1 MEFQLLGPVTVAGGS
16 GSVPLGPAKR
26 RSLLAALLL
35 RAGTPISVDA
45 LTETL
50 WDGEPPLHARTV
62 IQGHISRLRA
72 LLVEAGLDAYGVE
85 LATQGG
91 AYALQ
96 LPETLLDVN
105 RFEDLVKLAGRQRE
119 ASDTAL
125 MLREALALWNG
136 PALTG
141 TVATEPMLAAARS
154 LEESRLLTVE
164 QLADA
169 YGRLGSHGQ
178 AVGLLTA
185 ESVQHPLRESLVAA
199 LMRALQRCGRQSEAL
214 EYFNRT
220 RELLAEEL
228 GVDPGK
234 KLRRAYEEILAG
246 EPDTGAHPMLGTP
259 PPRRRGR
266 YDLGLGGAQGVPG
279 AGGSGAPGVS
289 GAPGAPGVGASG
301 VRGAGASGGGASGVG
316 AFGGAVA
323 HGAGAGGVPGGV
335 PGGSGASGG
344 VPGVAAASGAV
355 AGPGAPGVT
364 GAPAAPGVAADGGRP
379 PQRVGASPAG
389 QSRDG
394 GADSDGR
401 DGGDGR
407 GVAPAGTAA
416 PASPAVPVAGPPP
429 GPVIP
434 RLLPRAPRAFAGR
447 TEQLAA
453 LEAVLVEETEAPIV
467 LLTGPAGVGKSALA
481 LQWAHHHAGPQPDGQ
496 LFADLRGFSG
506 GTPAHPERILRE
518 FLLALGVRQQEVP
531 AGIEPAAALYRS
543 LLAERRVLVVLDNAH
558 DSAQVRPL
566 LPGAAHCT
574 TLITSRNRLDGLVA
588 SDCAR
593 PVPVAALAEREG
605 AELFLRALGQG
616 AGLDADSAEVRQI
629 ARLCDGLPLALRT
642 AAARLI
648 GRPQRSVAG
657 LAAELADEEQRL
669 ALLSAEDTGVAA
681 ALRTSVA
688 QLPGSDTRLLASLAR
703 ASGPDVDA
711 YGAAALAG
719 TDVTVARTGL
729 DRLAA
734 AHLIQEEGS
743 GRYVLPGLV
752 RLFARDLEEPGPAP
766 GAIRRPRAEE
776 LRRSVPDSSG

>member
-1 MEFQLLGPVTVAGGS
+1 MEFQLLGPVSVAGGS
-16 GSVPLGPAKR
+16 GPVPLGPAKR

-35 RAGTPISVDA
+35 RAGTPVSVDA

-96 LPETLLDVN
+96 FPETLLDVS

-119 ASDTAL
+119 PSDTAL

-141 TVATEPMLAAARS
+141 TVATEPMLAAARG
-154 LEESRLLTVE
+154 LEESRLVTVE
-164 QLADA
+164 QLAEA
-169 YGRLGSHGQ
+169 YGKLGSHGQ
-178 AVGLLTA
+178 AVGLLRA
-185 ESVQHPLRESLVAA
+185 ESVQHPLREALVAA

-214 EYFNRT
+214 EFYHRT

-234 KLRRAYEEILAG
+234 KLRRAYEEILNG
-246 EPDTGAHPMLGTP
+246 EPDTGAHPMLGAP

-266 YDLGLGGAQGVPG
+266 YDMGLG
-279 AGGSGAPGVS
+279 
-289 GAPGAPGVGASG
+289 
-301 VRGAGASGGGASGVG
+301 GGGAS
-316 AFGGAVA
+316 
-323 HGAGAGGVPGGV
+323 P
-335 PGGSGASGG
+335 
-344 VPGVAAASGAV
+344 AASAGS
-355 AGPGAPGVT
+355 AGPPARVDGNRAARPAGPSPVEADLGPAAGETRPTAPGSD
-364 GAPAAPGVAADGGRP
+364 ARK
-379 PQRVGASPAG
+379 ASPA
-389 QSRDG
+389 
-394 GADSDGR
+394 
-401 DGGDGR
+401 
-407 GVAPAGTAA
+407 AA
-416 PASPAVPVAGPPP
+416 PVTPDAVATPDTPAEGTPP
-429 GPVIP
+429 GNATP
-434 RLLPRAPRAFAGR
+434 RLLPRAPRAFAAR
-447 TEQLAA
+447 EEQLAA
-453 LEAVLVEETEAPIV
+453 LETVLAEETEAPIV
-467 LLTGPAGVGKSALA
+467 LLTGAAGVGKTALV
-481 LQWAHHHAGPQPDGQ
+481 LQWAHHHADSRTEGH
-496 LFADLRGFSG
+496 LYADLRGFSG
-506 GTPAHPERILRE
+506 GDPAHPERVLRE
-518 FLLALGVRQQEVP
+518 FLLALGVRQQDVP

-543 LLAERRVLVVLDNAH
+543 LLAERRIVVVLDNAH

-566 LPGAAHCT
+566 LPGAPHCT

-593 PVPVAALAEREG
+593 PVPVGALSERDG
-605 AELFLRALGQG
+605 AELFLRALGQS
-616 AGLDADSAEVRQI
+616 AGLDADSDDVRRI

-688 QLPGSDTRLLASLAR
+688 QLPGSDAWLLAALAR
-703 ASGPDVDA
+703 ASTPDVDA
-711 YGAAALAG
+711 HRAADLAG
-719 TDVTVARTGL
+719 ANVSATREGL

-734 AHLIQEEGS
+734 AHLIQEEGA
-743 GRYVLPGLV
+743 GRYVLPDLV
-752 RLFARDLEEPGPAP
+752 RLFARGLDGSGTATF
-766 GAIRRPRAEE
+766 RRPRPEE
-776 LRRSVPDSSG
+776 LRRPATGSSM

>member
-1 MEFQLLGPVTVAGGS
+1 MEFQLLGPVSVAGGS
-16 GSVPLGPAKR
+16 GAVPLGPAKR

-35 RAGTPISVDA
+35 RAGTPVSVDA

-96 LPETLLDVN
+96 LPESLLDVS
-105 RFEDLVKLAGRQRE
+105 RFEDLVKLAGRQKE
-119 ASDTAL
+119 PSDAAL

-154 LEESRLLTVE
+154 LEESRLVTVE

-178 AVGLLTA
+178 AVGLLSA
-185 ESVQHPLRESLVAA
+185 ESVRHPLRESLVAA

-246 EPDTGAHPMLGTP
+246 EPDTGAHPTLGAP

-266 YDLGLGGAQGVPG
+266 YDLGLGGAK
-279 AGGSGAPGVS
+279 AAP
-289 GAPGAPGVGASG
+289 AASATPS
-301 VRGAGASGGGASGVG
+301 GAGAPVP
-316 AFGGAVA
+316 
-323 HGAGAGGVPGGV
+323 AGAAE
-335 PGGSGASGG
+335 GS
-344 VPGVAAASGAV
+344 
-355 AGPGAPGVT
+355 
-364 GAPAAPGVAADGGRP
+364 RP
-379 PQRVGASPAG
+379 PQRAGASPAG
-389 QSRDG
+389 QSRESG
-394 GADSDGR
+394 GGQAQARTSTPGAER
-401 DGGDGR
+401 QGVR
-407 GVAPAGTAA
+407 GQNAPLATASTSTASTTHASPTAPGAPDAPA
-416 PASPAVPVAGPPP
+416 PADGPT
-429 GPVIP
+429 IP
-434 RLLPRAPRAFAGR
+434 RLLPRAPRAFAAR
-447 TEQLAA
+447 EEQLAA
-453 LEAVLVEETEAPIV
+453 LEAVLAEETEAPIV
-467 LLTGPAGVGKSALA
+467 VLTGAAGVGKTAIALH
-481 LQWAHHHAGPQPDGQ
+481 WAHQHAALHPEGH

-506 GTPAHPERILRE
+506 GSPAHPERILRE
-518 FLLALGVRQQEVP
+518 FLVALGVRSQDVP
-531 AGIEPAAALYRS
+531 AGIEPASALYRS
-543 LLAERRVLVVLDNAH
+543 LLAERRLLVVLDNAH

-566 LPGAAHCT
+566 LPGATRCT
-574 TLITSRNRLDGLVA
+574 TLITSRVRLDGLVA

-593 PVPVAALAEREG
+593 PVHIDPLSESDG
-605 AELFLRALGQG
+605 AEVFLRALGQS
-616 AGLDADSAEVRQI
+616 ADAADPEDVRQV
-629 ARLCDGLPLALRT
+629 ARLCDGLPLALRI

-648 GRPQRSVAG
+648 GRPQRTVAG

-688 QLPGSDTRLLASLAR
+688 QLPGSDTWLLSSLTRSAT
-703 ASGPDVDA
+703 AEVDA
-711 YGAAALAG
+711 PAAAALAG
-719 TDVTVARTGL
+719 TNVSTARQGL

-734 AHLIQEEGS
+734 VHLIREEGA
-743 GRYVLPGLV
+743 GRYVLPDLV
-752 RLFARDLEEPGPAP
+752 RLFARVLDGPVTTTL
-766 GAIRRPRAEE
+766 RRPRPEE
-776 LRRSVPDSSG
+776 LRRSVPDSSA

>member
-26 RSLLAALLL
+26 SSLLAALLL
-35 RAGTPISVDA
+35 RAGTPVSVDA

-50 WDGEPPLHARTV
+50 WDGEPPMHARTV

-105 RFEDLVKLAGRQRE
+105 RFEDLVTLAGRQRE
-119 ASDTAL
+119 PSDAAL

-154 LEESRLLTVE
+154 LEESRLVTVE

-185 ESVQHPLRESLVAA
+185 ESVRHPLRESLVAA

-266 YDLGLGGAQGVPG
+266 YDLGLGGAK
-279 AGGSGAPGVS
+279 AAP
-289 GAPGAPGVGASG
+289 
-301 VRGAGASGGGASGVG
+301 
-316 AFGGAVA
+316 
-323 HGAGAGGVPGGV
+323 
-335 PGGSGASGG
+335 
-344 VPGVAAASGAV
+344 
-355 AGPGAPGVT
+355 
-364 GAPAAPGVAADGGRP
+364 GAPAAPAGPGTPVASSQAAEGGRP
-379 PQRVGASPAG
+379 VQRMGPPPAERG
-389 QSRDG
+389 RESGEGRARLTLP
-394 GADSDGR
+394 GADS
-401 DGGDGR
+401 R
-407 GVAPAGTAA
+407 GTGPAATHPAGPSAPAE
-416 PASPAVPVAGPPP
+416 GPPP

-447 TEQLAA
+447 EEQLAA
-453 LEAVLVEETEAPIV
+453 LKAVLVEETEAPIV
-467 LLTGPAGVGKSALA
+467 LLTGAAGVGKTALA
-481 LQWAHHHAGPQPDGQ
+481 LQWAHHHAAPHPDGQ

-506 GTPAHPERILRE
+506 GAPAHPERILRE
-518 FLLALGVRQQEVP
+518 LLLALGVRQQEVP

-566 LPGAAHCT
+566 LPGAPHCT

-593 PVPVAALAEREG
+593 PVPVGMLGERDG
-605 AELFLRALGQG
+605 AELFLRALGQR
-616 AGLDADSAEVRQI
+616 AGLDADSPDVRRI
-629 ARLCDGLPLALRT
+629 ARLCDGLPLALRI

-648 GRPQRSVAG
+648 GRPQRTVAG
-657 LAAELADEEQRL
+657 LAAELADGEQRL

-681 ALRTSVA
+681 ALRTSVG
-688 QLPGSDTRLLASLAR
+688 QLPGSDTQLLARLAH
-703 ASGPDVDA
+703 APTPDVDA
-711 YGAAALAG
+711 YAASALMGMDVAAAHH
-719 TDVTVARTGL
+719 GL

-734 AHLIQEEGS
+734 AHLIREEGS
-743 GRYVLPGLV
+743 GRYVLHDLV
-752 RLFARDLEEPGPAP
+752 RLFARGLEAPGPAAAP
-766 GAIRRPRAEE
+766 RPRAEE
-776 LRRSVPDSSG
+776 PRRSVPDSSM

>member
-1 MEFQLLGPVTVAGGS
+1 MEFQLLGPVSVAGGS
-16 GSVPLGPAKR
+16 GSVSLGPAKR

-35 RAGTPISVDA
+35 RAGTPVSVDA

-96 LPETLLDVN
+96 FPETLLDVS

-119 ASDTAL
+119 ASDAAL

-141 TVATEPMLAAARS
+141 TVATEPMLAAARG
-154 LEESRLLTVE
+154 LEESRLVTVE

-178 AVGLLTA
+178 AVGLLSA

-199 LMRALQRCGRQSEAL
+199 LMRALQRSGRQSEAL
-214 EYFNRT
+214 EYYHRT

-246 EPDTGAHPMLGTP
+246 EPDTGAHPMLGAP
-259 PPRRRGR
+259 APRPRGR
-266 YDLGLGGAQGVPG
+266 YDLGLGGGTPPAAAPAPAGSPGPAGTTAPAGPPAPDAGSRSVRQAGPSPAERGREPAAGQARPTTPVAGAQD
-279 AGGSGAPGVS
+279 AAPGS
-289 GAPGAPGVGASG
+289 PGAPGSLATPGNGAAPSASTAPSG
-301 VRGAGASGGGASGVG
+301 P
-316 AFGGAVA
+316 AVT
-323 HGAGAGGVPGGV
+323 
-335 PGGSGASGG
+335 S
-344 VPGVAAASGAV
+344 
-355 AGPGAPGVT
+355 T
-364 GAPAAPGVAADGGRP
+364 PAAPAE
-379 PQRVGASPAG
+379 
-389 QSRDG
+389 
-394 GADSDGR
+394 
-401 DGGDGR
+401 
-407 GVAPAGTAA
+407 
-416 PASPAVPVAGPPP
+416 GPPP
-429 GPVIP
+429 GKAIP
-434 RLLPRAPRAFAGR
+434 RLLPRAPRAFAAR
-447 TEQLAA
+447 EEQLSA
-453 LEAVLVEETEAPIV
+453 LEAVLTEETEAPIV
-467 LLTGPAGVGKSALA
+467 LLTGPAGVGKTALA
-481 LQWAHHHAGPQPDGQ
+481 LHWAHHHAAPHPDGH

-506 GTPAHPERILRE
+506 GAPAHPERVLRE
-518 FLLALGVRQQEVP
+518 FLLALGVRPQDVP
-531 AGIEPAAALYRS
+531 AGVEPAAALYRS
-543 LLAERRVLVVLDNAH
+543 LLAERRLLVVLDNAH

-566 LPGAAHCT
+566 LPGAPHCT

-593 PVPVAALAEREG
+593 PVPIGALSEHDGAA
-605 AELFLRALGQG
+605 LFLRALGQS
-616 AGLDADSAEVRQI
+616 ADADADPEDVRRI
-629 ARLCDGLPLALRT
+629 TRLCDGLPLALRI

-681 ALRTSVA
+681 ALRASVG
-688 QLPGSDTRLLASLAR
+688 QLPGSDAWLLAALAR
-703 ASGPDVDA
+703 ASTPDVDA
-711 YGAAALAG
+711 HRAADLAG
-719 TDVTVARTGL
+719 AEVAPTREGL

-734 AHLIQEEGS
+734 AHLIHEEGA

-752 RLFARDLEEPGPAP
+752 RLFARGLDGSAT
-766 GAIRRPRAEE
+766 ATFRRPRPEE
-776 LRRSVPDSSG
+776 LRRPVSGSSM

>member
-1 MEFQLLGPVTVAGGS
+1 MEFQLLGPVSVAGGS
-16 GSVPLGPAKR
+16 GPVPLGPAKR

-105 RFEDLVKLAGRQRE
+105 RFEDLVALAGRQKE
-119 ASDTAL
+119 PSDAAL

-154 LEESRLLTVE
+154 LEESRLVTVE
-164 QLADA
+164 QLAEA

-185 ESVQHPLRESLVAA
+185 ELYQHPLRESLVAA

-220 RELLAEEL
+220 RELLADEL

-246 EPDTGAHPMLGTP
+246 EPDTGAHPMLGAP
-259 PPRRRGR
+259 APRRRGR
-266 YDLGLGGAQGVPG
+266 YELGLGGG
-279 AGGSGAPGVS
+279 
-289 GAPGAPGVGASG
+289 
-301 VRGAGASGGGASGVG
+301 
-316 AFGGAVA
+316 
-323 HGAGAGGVPGGV
+323 
-335 PGGSGASGG
+335 
-344 VPGVAAASGAV
+344 
-355 AGPGAPGVT
+355 
-364 GAPAAPGVAADGGRP
+364 
-379 PQRVGASPAG
+379 GASPAG
-389 QSRDG
+389 
-394 GADSDGR
+394 
-401 DGGDGR
+401 
-407 GVAPAGTAA
+407 APG
-416 PASPAVPVAGPPP
+416 PAGPPP
-429 GPVIP
+429 STGESRPARQPGPPPVERGREPAAGQARPSAPGAGAQDAAPAASTASAAPVSPAAAEADGPPPGNAVP
-434 RLLPRAPRAFAGR
+434 RLLPRAPRAFTGR
-447 TEQLAA
+447 EDQLAA
-453 LEAVLVEETEAPIV
+453 LEAVLAEETEAPIV
-467 LLTGPAGVGKSALA
+467 LLTGAAGVGKTALV
-481 LQWAHHHAGPQPDGQ
+481 LRWAHHHAAPHPGGH

-506 GTPAHPERILRE
+506 GAPAHPERVLRE
-518 FLLALGVRQQEVP
+518 FLLALGVRQQDVP

-543 LLAERRVLVVLDNAH
+543 LVAERRLLVVLDNAH

-566 LPGAAHCT
+566 LPGAPHCT

-593 PVPVAALAEREG
+593 PVPVGALSEHDG
-605 AELFLRALGQG
+605 AELFRRALGHS
-616 AGLDADSAEVRQI
+616 ADTDADQEDVRRI
-629 ARLCDGLPLALRT
+629 VRLCDGLPLALRT

-648 GRPQRSVAG
+648 GRPHRSVAA

-669 ALLSAEDTGVAA
+669 GLLSAEDTGVVA
-681 ALRTSVA
+681 ALRATVA
-688 QLPGSDTRLLASLAR
+688 QLPGSDAWLLAALAR
-703 ASGPDVDA
+703 ATTPDVDA
-711 YGAAALAG
+711 YRAADLAG
-719 TDVTVARTGL
+719 TEVSAAREGL

-734 AHLIQEEGS
+734 AHLVQEEGA

-752 RLFARDLEEPGPAP
+752 RLFARGLDGSAT
-766 GAIRRPRAEE
+766 ATFRRPRPEE
-776 LRRSVPDSSG
+776 LRRPVPDSSL

>member
-1 MEFQLLGPVTVAGGS
+1 MEFQLLGPVSVAGGS
-16 GSVPLGPAKR
+16 GPVPLGPAKR

-35 RAGTPISVDA
+35 RAGTPVSVDA

-96 LPETLLDVN
+96 FPETLLDVS

-119 ASDTAL
+119 PSDTAL

-141 TVATEPMLAAARS
+141 TVATEPMLAAARG
-154 LEESRLLTVE
+154 LEESRLVTVE
-164 QLADA
+164 QLAEA
-169 YGRLGSHGQ
+169 YGKLGSHGQ
-178 AVGLLTA
+178 AVGLLRA
-185 ESVQHPLRESLVAA
+185 ESVQHPLREALVAA

-214 EYFNRT
+214 EFYHRT

-234 KLRRAYEEILAG
+234 KLRRAYEEILNG
-246 EPDTGAHPMLGTP
+246 EPDTGAHPMLGAP

-266 YDLGLGGAQGVPG
+266 YDMGLG
-279 AGGSGAPGVS
+279 
-289 GAPGAPGVGASG
+289 
-301 VRGAGASGGGASGVG
+301 GGGAS
-316 AFGGAVA
+316 
-323 HGAGAGGVPGGV
+323 P
-335 PGGSGASGG
+335 
-344 VPGVAAASGAV
+344 AAASAGALGTGGSPGPTPATPATP
-355 AGPGAPGVT
+355 AGPAAPANPSSGPA
-364 GAPAAPGVAADGGRP
+364 GAPAAVSG
-379 PQRVGASPAG
+379 
-389 QSRDG
+389 SR
-394 GADSDGR
+394 
-401 DGGDGR
+401 
-407 GVAPAGTAA
+407 VAPHAGTGPAEQGQGQGQGQGQQGQGQGRA
-416 PASPAVPVAGPPP
+416 PAAGPTQPTAPGAGAQDAGAPAAVTPAPIAPADVPPP
-429 GPVIP
+429 GNAIP
-434 RLLPRAPRAFAGR
+434 RLLPRAPRAFAAR
-447 TEQLAA
+447 EEQLAA
-453 LEAVLVEETEAPIV
+453 LETVLTEETEAPIV
-467 LLTGPAGVGKSALA
+467 LLTGPAGVGKTALV
-481 LQWAHHHAGPQPDGQ
+481 LQWAHHHADPQPEGH

-506 GTPAHPERILRE
+506 GDPAHPERVLRE
-518 FLLALGVRQQEVP
+518 FLLALGVRQQDVP

-543 LLAERRVLVVLDNAH
+543 LLAERRIVVVLDNAH

-566 LPGAAHCT
+566 LPGAPHCT

-593 PVPVAALAEREG
+593 PVPIGALSERDG
-605 AELFLRALGQG
+605 AELFLRALGQS
-616 AGLDADSAEVRQI
+616 AGLDADSDDVRRI

-688 QLPGSDTRLLASLAR
+688 QLPGSDSWLLAALAR
-703 ASGPDVDA
+703 ATTPDVDVHR
-711 YGAAALAG
+711 AADLAG
-719 TDVTVARTGL
+719 ANVSAAREGL

-734 AHLIQEEGS
+734 AHLIQEEGA
-743 GRYVLPGLV
+743 GRYVLPDLV
-752 RLFARDLEEPGPAP
+752 RLFARGLDGSATTTF
-766 GAIRRPRAEE
+766 RRPRPEE
-776 LRRSVPDSSG
+776 LRRH

>member
-1 MEFQLLGPVTVAGGS
+1 MEFQLLGPVSVAGGS
-16 GSVPLGPAKR
+16 GPVPLGPAKR

-105 RFEDLVKLAGRQRE
+105 RFEDLVALAGRQKE
-119 ASDTAL
+119 PSDAAL

-154 LEESRLLTVE
+154 LEESRLVTVE

-185 ESVQHPLRESLVAA
+185 ELYQHPLRESLVAA

-220 RELLAEEL
+220 RELLADEL

-246 EPDTGAHPMLGTP
+246 EPDTGAHPMLGAP
-259 PPRRRGR
+259 VPRPRGR
-266 YDLGLGGAQGVPG
+266 YDLGLGG
-279 AGGSGAPGVS
+279 
-289 GAPGAPGVGASG
+289 
-301 VRGAGASGGGASGVG
+301 GGASR
-316 AFGGAVA
+316 
-323 HGAGAGGVPGGV
+323 
-335 PGGSGASGG
+335 GAS
-344 VPGVAAASGAV
+344 
-355 AGPGAPGVT
+355 
-364 GAPAAPGVAADGGRP
+364 D
-379 PQRVGASPAG
+379 GASPAG
-389 QSRDG
+389 APGS
-394 GADSDGR
+394 A
-401 DGGDGR
+401 
-407 GVAPAGTAA
+407 APAGPSA
-416 PASPAVPVAGPPP
+416 PTGESRPARQPGPPP
-429 GPVIP
+429 VERGREPAAGQARPTAPGAGAQDAASATPADPSAPVSPAAQADGPPAGNAVP
-434 RLLPRAPRAFAGR
+434 RLLPRAPRAFTGR
-447 TEQLAA
+447 EDQLAA

-467 LLTGPAGVGKSALA
+467 LLTGAAGVGKTALV
-481 LQWAHHHAGPQPDGQ
+481 LQWAHHHAAPHPGGH

-506 GTPAHPERILRE
+506 GAPAHPERILRE
-518 FLLALGVRQQEVP
+518 FLLALGVRQQDVP

-543 LLAERRVLVVLDNAH
+543 LIAERRLLVVLDNAH

-566 LPGAAHCT
+566 LPGAPHCT

-593 PVPVAALAEREG
+593 PVPIGALSEDDG
-605 AELFLRALGQG
+605 AQLFRRALGQS
-616 AGLDADSAEVRQI
+616 ADTDADPEDVRRI
-629 ARLCDGLPLALRT
+629 VRLCDGLPLALRT

-648 GRPQRSVAG
+648 GRPHRSVAS

-681 ALRTSVA
+681 ALRATVG
-688 QLPGSDTRLLASLAR
+688 QLPGADAWLLAALAR
-703 ASGPDVDA
+703 ATTPDVDA
-711 YGAAALAG
+711 HRAADLAG
-719 TDVTVARTGL
+719 ADVSAAREGL

-734 AHLIQEEGS
+734 AHLVQEEGA

-752 RLFARDLEEPGPAP
+752 RLFARGLDGSAT
-766 GAIRRPRAEE
+766 ATFRRPRPEE
-776 LRRSVPDSSG
+776 LRRPVPDSSL

>member
-1 MEFQLLGPVTVAGGS
+1 MEFQLLGPVSVAGGS

-35 RAGTPISVDA
+35 RAGTPVSVDA

-50 WDGEPPLHARTV
+50 WDGEPPMHARTV

-96 LPETLLDVN
+96 FPETLLDVS

-119 ASDTAL
+119 PSDTAL

-141 TVATEPMLAAARS
+141 TVATEPMLAAARG
-154 LEESRLLTVE
+154 LEESRLVTVE
-164 QLADA
+164 QLAEA

-178 AVGLLTA
+178 AVGLLRA
-185 ESVQHPLRESLVAA
+185 ESVQHPLREALVAA

-214 EYFNRT
+214 EYYHRT

-234 KLRRAYEEILAG
+234 KLRRAYEEILNG
-246 EPDTGAHPMLGTP
+246 EPDTGAHPMLGAP

-266 YDLGLGGAQGVPG
+266 YTMGLT
-279 AGGSGAPGVS
+279 
-289 GAPGAPGVGASG
+289 
-301 VRGAGASGGGASGVG
+301 
-316 AFGGAVA
+316 
-323 HGAGAGGVPGGV
+323 GAGAGSAGSAGAGG
-335 PGGSGASGG
+335 PGGSTGSVGSTGSDGSGAFVGSGG
-344 VPGVAAASGAV
+344 SGGSGGPSGPGGSAETSGA
-355 AGPGAPGVT
+355 AG
-364 GAPAAPGVAADGGRP
+364 
-379 PQRVGASPAG
+379 
-389 QSRDG
+389 
-394 GADSDGR
+394 
-401 DGGDGR
+401 
-407 GVAPAGTAA
+407 PAGTSGPAAGSPSGRPAGA
-416 PASPAVPVAGPPP
+416 PASPAVPGREPGGERAQPTTPGAAGQGSPTAQAAQAEGTPP
-429 GPVIP
+429 GPAVP
-434 RLLPRAPRAFAGR
+434 RLLPRAPRAFVAR
-447 TEQLAA
+447 AEQLAA

-467 LLTGPAGVGKSALA
+467 VLTGAAGVGKTALA
-481 LQWAHHHAGPQPDGQ
+481 LQWAHHHAGPHPDGH

-506 GTPAHPERILRE
+506 GAPAHPERILRE
-518 FLLALGVRQQEVP
+518 FLIALGVRQQDVP

-566 LPGAAHCT
+566 LPGASHCT
-574 TLITSRNRLDGLVA
+574 TLITSRIRLDGLVA

-593 PVPVAALAEREG
+593 PLPIGVLSEQDG
-605 AELFLRALGQG
+605 AELFLRALGQS
-616 AGLDADSAEVRQI
+616 ADTDADPDDVRQI
-629 ARLCDGLPLALRT
+629 ARLCDGLPLALRV

-657 LAAELADEEQRL
+657 LAAELADEQQRL

-681 ALRTSVA
+681 TLRTSVA
-688 QLPGSDTRLLASLAR
+688 RLTGSDARLLGALAR
-703 ASGPDVDA
+703 GHTRDVDA
-711 YGAAALAG
+711 QAAASLAG
-719 TDVTVARTGL
+719 TDVTTAREGL

-734 AHLIQEEGS
+734 SHLIQEEGPGS
-743 GRYVLPGLV
+743 YALPGLV
-752 RLFARDLEEPGPAP
+752 RLYARGLDGPGP
-766 GAIRRPRAEE
+766 GAVLRPRAEE
-776 LRRSVPDSSG
+776 LRRPVPDSSM

>member
-1 MEFQLLGPVTVAGGS
+1 MEFQLLGPVSVAGGS
-16 GSVPLGPAKR
+16 GAVPLGPAKR

-35 RAGTPISVDA
+35 RAGTPVSVDA

-96 LPETLLDVN
+96 LPESLLDVS
-105 RFEDLVKLAGRQRE
+105 RFEDLVKLAGRQKE
-119 ASDTAL
+119 PSDAAL

-154 LEESRLLTVE
+154 LEESRLVTVE

-246 EPDTGAHPMLGTP
+246 EPDTGVHPTLGAP

-266 YDLGLGGAQGVPG
+266 YDLGLSGAKAAPATAATPSGIGGPAASAGTAG
-279 AGGSGAPGVS
+279 AAGGS
-289 GAPGAPGVGASG
+289 
-301 VRGAGASGGGASGVG
+301 
-316 AFGGAVA
+316 
-323 HGAGAGGVPGGV
+323 
-335 PGGSGASGG
+335 
-344 VPGVAAASGAV
+344 
-355 AGPGAPGVT
+355 
-364 GAPAAPGVAADGGRP
+364 RP
-379 PQRVGASPAG
+379 PQRAEASPAG
-389 QSRDG
+389 QSRESG
-394 GADSDGR
+394 GGQAQARTSTQGAE
-401 DGGDGR
+401 GQ
-407 GVAPAGTAA
+407 GTEGQNATLA
-416 PASPAVPVAGPPP
+416 TSTTPASPAAPGAPDAPASAPADGPT
-429 GPVIP
+429 IP
-434 RLLPRAPRAFAGR
+434 RLLPRAPRAFAAR
-447 TEQLAA
+447 REQLAA
-453 LEAVLVEETEAPIV
+453 LEAVLAEETEAPIV
-467 LLTGPAGVGKSALA
+467 VLTGAAGVGKTALA
-481 LQWAHHHAGPQPDGQ
+481 LHWAHQHTALHPEGH

-506 GTPAHPERILRE
+506 GAPAHPERILRE
-518 FLLALGVRQQEVP
+518 FLIALGVRSQDVP
-531 AGIEPAAALYRS
+531 AGIEPASALYRS
-543 LLAERRVLVVLDNAH
+543 LLAERRLLVVLDNAH

-566 LPGAAHCT
+566 LPGATRCT
-574 TLITSRNRLDGLVA
+574 TLITSRVRLDGLVA

-593 PVPVAALAEREG
+593 PVHIDPLSESDG
-605 AELFLRALGQG
+605 AEVFLRALGQS
-616 AGLDADSAEVRQI
+616 ADAADPEDVRQV
-629 ARLCDGLPLALRT
+629 ARLCDGLPLALRI

-648 GRPQRSVAG
+648 GRPRRTVAG

-688 QLPGSDTRLLASLAR
+688 QLPGSDAWLLSSLTRSAA
-703 ASGPDVDA
+703 PEVDA
-711 YGAAALAG
+711 PAAAALAG
-719 TDVTVARTGL
+719 TNVSTARQGL

-734 AHLIQEEGS
+734 VHLIREEGA
-743 GRYVLPGLV
+743 GRYVLPDLV
-752 RLFARDLEEPGPAP
+752 RLFARALDAP
-766 GAIRRPRAEE
+766 VTTTLRRPRPEE
-776 LRRSVPDSSG
+776 LRRSVPDSST

>member
-1 MEFQLLGPVTVAGGS
+1 MEFQLLGPVSVAGGS
-16 GSVPLGPAKR
+16 GSVSLGPAKR

-35 RAGTPISVDA
+35 RAGTPVSVDA

-96 LPETLLDVN
+96 FPETLLDVS

-119 ASDTAL
+119 ASDAAL

-141 TVATEPMLAAARS
+141 TVATEPMLAAARG
-154 LEESRLLTVE
+154 LEESRLVTVE

-178 AVGLLTA
+178 AVGLLSA

-199 LMRALQRCGRQSEAL
+199 LMRALQRSGRQSEAL
-214 EYFNRT
+214 EYYHRT

-246 EPDTGAHPMLGTP
+246 EPDTGAHPMLGAP
-259 PPRRRGR
+259 APRPRGR
-266 YDLGLGGAQGVPG
+266 YDLGLGGG
-279 AGGSGAPGVS
+279 AKGGPAAPS
-289 GAPGAPGVGASG
+289 AP
-301 VRGAGASGGGASGVG
+301 
-316 AFGGAVA
+316 
-323 HGAGAGGVPGGV
+323 
-335 PGGSGASGG
+335 
-344 VPGVAAASGAV
+344 
-355 AGPGAPGVT
+355 AGPAAPV
-364 GAPAAPGVAADGGRP
+364 APAAPAEGSRP
-379 PQRVGASPAG
+379 VQRVGPGPAG
-389 QSRDG
+389 QSGESGEG
-394 GADSDGR
+394 GVRPTAPTPTPTPGSDGQ
-401 DGGDGR
+401 G
-407 GVAPAGTAA
+407 ATPATAA
-416 PASPAVPVAGPPP
+416 GPA
-429 GPVIP
+429 IP
-434 RLLPRAPRAFAGR
+434 RLLPRAPRAFAAR
-447 TEQLAA
+447 EEQLAS
-453 LEAVLVEETEAPIV
+453 LGAVLVEETEAPIV
-467 LLTGPAGVGKSALA
+467 LLTGPAGVGKTALA
-481 LQWAHHHAGPQPDGQ
+481 LHWAHHHAAPHPEGQ
-496 LFADLRGFSG
+496 LFADLGGFSG
-506 GTPAHPERILRE
+506 GDPAHPERVLRE
-518 FLLALGVRQQEVP
+518 FLRALGVQPQDLP

-543 LLAERRVLVVLDNAH
+543 LLAERRLLVVLDNAH

-566 LPGAAHCT
+566 LPGAPHCT

-593 PVPVAALAEREG
+593 PVQVDPLGERDG
-605 AELFLRALGQG
+605 AELFLRALRQS
-616 AGLDADSAEVRQI
+616 AETDADSEDVRHI
-629 ARLCDGLPLALRT
+629 ARLCDGLPLALRI

-657 LAAELADEEQRL
+657 LAAELADDEQRL

-681 ALRTSVA
+681 TLRTSVA
-688 QLPGSDTRLLASLAR
+688 QLPGSDSWLLSSLSR
-703 ASGPDVDA
+703 ASTPDVDA
-711 YGAAALAG
+711 HAAAALAG
-719 TDVTVARTGL
+719 ATVSAAREGL

-734 AHLIQEEGS
+734 VHLIQEEGA
-743 GRYVLPGLV
+743 GRYVLPSLV
-752 RLFARDLEEPGPAP
+752 RLFARDLDAP
-766 GAIRRPRAEE
+766 TTTTFRRPRPEE
-776 LRRSVPDSSG
+776 LRRAVPDSSR

>member
-1 MEFQLLGPVTVAGGS
+1 MEFQLLGPVSVAGGS
-16 GSVPLGPAKR
+16 GPVPLGPAKR

-35 RAGTPISVDA
+35 RAGTPVSVDA

-96 LPETLLDVN
+96 FPETLLDVS

-119 ASDTAL
+119 PSDTAL

-141 TVATEPMLAAARS
+141 TVATEPMLAAARG
-154 LEESRLLTVE
+154 LEESRLVTVE
-164 QLADA
+164 QLAEA
-169 YGRLGSHGQ
+169 YGKLGSHGQ
-178 AVGLLTA
+178 AVGLLRA
-185 ESVQHPLRESLVAA
+185 ESVQHPLREALVAA

-214 EYFNRT
+214 EFYHRT

-234 KLRRAYEEILAG
+234 KLRRAYEEILNG
-246 EPDTGAHPMLGTP
+246 EPDTGAHPMLGAP

-266 YDLGLGGAQGVPG
+266 YDMGLGGGGAAPAAASAGSRG
-279 AGGSGAPGVS
+279 AGGSPGPAAPATSAASAPPAGPPAAVAGS
-289 GAPGAPGVGASG
+289 RAALDAGTGPAGQGQGRGPAAGRTQPAAPGAGAQD
-301 VRGAGASGGGASGVG
+301 A
-316 AFGGAVA
+316 
-323 HGAGAGGVPGGV
+323 
-335 PGGSGASGG
+335 
-344 VPGVAAASGAV
+344 GVAAAVTSGTS
-355 AGPGAPGVT
+355 APD
-364 GAPAAPGVAADGGRP
+364 APADGPLPGNA
-379 PQRVGASPAG
+379 
-389 QSRDG
+389 
-394 GADSDGR
+394 
-401 DGGDGR
+401 
-407 GVAPAGTAA
+407 
-416 PASPAVPVAGPPP
+416 
-429 GPVIP
+429 IP
-434 RLLPRAPRAFAGR
+434 RLLPRAPRAFAAR
-447 TEQLAA
+447 EEELAA
-453 LEAVLVEETEAPIV
+453 LETVLAEETEAPIV
-467 LLTGPAGVGKSALA
+467 LLTGPAGVGKTALV
-481 LQWAHHHAGPQPDGQ
+481 LQWAHHHPDPQPEGH

-506 GTPAHPERILRE
+506 GDPAHPERVLRE
-518 FLLALGVRQQEVP
+518 FLLALGVRQQDVP
-531 AGIEPAAALYRS
+531 GGIEPAAALYRS
-543 LLAERRVLVVLDNAH
+543 LLAERRIVVVLDNAH

-566 LPGAAHCT
+566 LPGAPHCT

-593 PVPVAALAEREG
+593 PVPIGALSERDG
-605 AELFLRALGQG
+605 AELFLRALGQS
-616 AGLDADSAEVRQI
+616 AGPDTDSEDVRRI

-688 QLPGSDTRLLASLAR
+688 QLPGSDSWLLAALAR
-703 ASGPDVDA
+703 ASTPDVDA
-711 YGAAALAG
+711 HRAADLAG
-719 TDVTVARTGL
+719 VNVSAAREGL

-734 AHLIQEEGS
+734 AHLVQEEGA
-743 GRYVLPGLV
+743 GRYVLPDLV
-752 RLFARDLEEPGPAP
+752 RLFARGLDGSATTTF
-766 GAIRRPRAEE
+766 RRPRPEE
-776 LRRSVPDSSG
+776 LRRPTSH

>member
-26 RSLLAALLL
+26 SSLLAALLL
-35 RAGTPISVDA
+35 RAGTPVSVDA

-50 WDGEPPLHARTV
+50 WDGEPPMHARTV

-91 AYALQ
+91 AYSLQ

-105 RFEDLVKLAGRQRE
+105 RFEDLVTLAGRQRE
-119 ASDTAL
+119 ASDAAL

-154 LEESRLLTVE
+154 LEESRLVTVE

-246 EPDTGAHPMLGTP
+246 EPDTGAHPMLGNP

-266 YDLGLGGAQGVPG
+266 YDLGLGGAK
-279 AGGSGAPGVS
+279 A
-289 GAPGAPGVGASG
+289 
-301 VRGAGASGGGASGVG
+301 
-316 AFGGAVA
+316 
-323 HGAGAGGVPGGV
+323 
-335 PGGSGASGG
+335 
-344 VPGVAAASGAV
+344 
-355 AGPGAPGVT
+355 
-364 GAPAAPGVAADGGRP
+364 APAAPG
-379 PQRVGASPAG
+379 
-389 QSRDG
+389 
-394 GADSDGR
+394 
-401 DGGDGR
+401 
-407 GVAPAGTAA
+407 A
-416 PASPAVPVAGPPP
+416 PASPGAPAFPAAPAGPGGPGTPGAPVAPAQAAEGSRTVQRVGPPTAERGRESGDGRARLTIPGADSRGAGPAATGPAATGPAAPAAPAEGPPP

-447 TEQLAA
+447 EEQLAA
-453 LEAVLVEETEAPIV
+453 LKAVLVEETEAPIV
-467 LLTGPAGVGKSALA
+467 LLTGAAGVGKTALA
-481 LQWAHHHAGPQPDGQ
+481 LQWAHHHAAPHPDGQ

-506 GTPAHPERILRE
+506 GAPAHPERILRE
-518 FLLALGVRQQEVP
+518 LLLALGVRQQEVP

-566 LPGAAHCT
+566 LPGAPHCT

-593 PVPVAALAEREG
+593 PVPVGMLGERDG
-605 AELFLRALGQG
+605 AELFLRALGQR
-616 AGLDADSAEVRQI
+616 AGLDADSADVREI
-629 ARLCDGLPLALRT
+629 ARLCDGLPLALRI

-648 GRPQRSVAG
+648 GRPQRTVAG
-657 LAAELADEEQRL
+657 LAAELADGEQRL

-688 QLPGSDTRLLASLAR
+688 QLPGSDTRLLAWLAH
-703 ASGPDVDA
+703 ASTPDVDA
-711 YGAAALAG
+711 HAASALAG
-719 TDVTVARTGL
+719 MDVAAAHQGL

-734 AHLIQEEGS
+734 AHLIREEGS
-743 GRYVLPGLV
+743 GRYVLHDLV
-752 RLFARDLEEPGPAP
+752 RLFARGLEAPGPAAAP
-766 GAIRRPRAEE
+766 RPRAEE
-776 LRRSVPDSSG
+776 PLRSVPDSSL

>member
-105 RFEDLVKLAGRQRE
+105 RFEDLVTLAGRQKE
-119 ASDTAL
+119 PSDAAL

-154 LEESRLLTVE
+154 LEESRLVTVE

-178 AVGLLTA
+178 AVGLLSA

-246 EPDTGAHPMLGTP
+246 EPDTGAHPMLGAP
-259 PPRRRGR
+259 PARRRGR
-266 YDLGLGGAQGVPG
+266 YDLGLGGGGASPGAPAGSPGSTGPTAPAGPSAPG
-279 AGGSGAPGVS
+279 AGSRP
-289 GAPGAPGVGASG
+289 
-301 VRGAGASGGGASGVG
+301 VRQAGPPQAERGREPVAGQARSTPPGGGAQ
-316 AFGGAVA
+316 
-323 HGAGAGGVPGGV
+323 
-335 PGGSGASGG
+335 GASL
-344 VPGVAAASGAV
+344 AASGASAASV
-355 AGPGAPGVT
+355 TPGA
-364 GAPAAPGVAADGGRP
+364 
-379 PQRVGASPAG
+379 
-389 QSRDG
+389 
-394 GADSDGR
+394 
-401 DGGDGR
+401 
-407 GVAPAGTAA
+407 TAA
-416 PASPAVPVAGPPP
+416 PVAPVVPADGPPP
-429 GPVIP
+429 GKAVP
-434 RLLPRAPRAFAGR
+434 RLLPRAPRGFYGR
-447 TEQLAA
+447 AEQLAT
-453 LEAVLVEETEAPIV
+453 LEAVLTEETEAPIV
-467 LLTGPAGVGKSALA
+467 LLTGAAGVGKTALA
-481 LQWAHHHAGPQPDGQ
+481 LQWAHHHAGPRPDGH

-506 GTPAHPERILRE
+506 GDPAHPERVLRE
-518 FLLALGVRQQEVP
+518 FLLALGVPQQDVP

-566 LPGAAHCT
+566 LPGAPHCT

-593 PVPVAALAEREG
+593 PVPIGALGEREG
-605 AELFLRALGQG
+605 AELFLRALGQS
-616 AGLDADSAEVRQI
+616 AGLDADSDDVRRI

-669 ALLSAEDTGVAA
+669 GLLSAEDTGVAA
-681 ALRTSVA
+681 ALRGSVG
-688 QLPGSDTRLLASLAR
+688 QLPGSDAWLLAALAR
-703 ASGPDVDA
+703 ASTPDVDA
-711 YGAAALAG
+711 RRAADLAG
-719 TDVTVARTGL
+719 TEVSATREGL

-734 AHLIQEEGS
+734 AHLIQEEGA
-743 GRYVLPGLV
+743 GRYVLPDLV
-752 RLFARDLEEPGPAP
+752 RLFARGLDGSAT
-766 GAIRRPRAEE
+766 ATFRRPRPEE
-776 LRRSVPDSSG
+776 LRRPVPGSSL

>member
-1 MEFQLLGPVTVAGGS
+1 MEFQLLGPVSVAGGS
-16 GSVPLGPAKR
+16 GPVPLGPAKR

-35 RAGTPISVDA
+35 RAGTPVSVDA

-96 LPETLLDVN
+96 FPETLLDVS

-119 ASDTAL
+119 PSDTAL

-141 TVATEPMLAAARS
+141 TVATEPMLAAARG
-154 LEESRLLTVE
+154 LEESRLVTVE
-164 QLADA
+164 QLAEA
-169 YGRLGSHGQ
+169 YGKLGSHGQ
-178 AVGLLTA
+178 AVGLLRA
-185 ESVQHPLRESLVAA
+185 ESVQHPLREALVAA

-214 EYFNRT
+214 EFYHRT

-234 KLRRAYEEILAG
+234 KLRRAYEEILNG
-246 EPDTGAHPMLGTP
+246 EPDTGAHPMLGAP

-266 YDLGLGGAQGVPG
+266 YDMGLGGG
-279 AGGSGAPGVS
+279 
-289 GAPGAPGVGASG
+289 
-301 VRGAGASGGGASGVG
+301 
-316 AFGGAVA
+316 
-323 HGAGAGGVPGGV
+323 
-335 PGGSGASGG
+335 
-344 VPGVAAASGAV
+344 
-355 AGPGAPGVT
+355 
-364 GAPAAPGVAADGGRP
+364 
-379 PQRVGASPAG
+379 GASPAG
-389 QSRDG
+389 YAAASPAASSAASTGSPATG
-394 GADSDGR
+394 GSPGAAGTT
-401 DGGDGR
+401 
-407 GVAPAGTAA
+407 APAGTSAAVAGSRAVPQAGTGPVERGRGPAAEQTQETQRTQPAA
-416 PASPAVPVAGPPP
+416 PGAGGAQDASPAAPVSPEAPAEGPTP
-429 GPVIP
+429 GNAIP
-434 RLLPRAPRAFAGR
+434 RLLPRAPRAFAAR
-447 TEQLAA
+447 DEQLAA
-453 LEAVLVEETEAPIV
+453 LKTVLAEETEAPIV
-467 LLTGPAGVGKSALA
+467 LLTGAAGVGKTALV
-481 LQWAHHHAGPQPDGQ
+481 LQWAHHHADPETEGH

-506 GTPAHPERILRE
+506 GDPAHPERVLRE
-518 FLLALGVRQQEVP
+518 FLLALGVRQQDVP

-543 LLAERRVLVVLDNAH
+543 LLAERRIVVVLDNAH

-566 LPGAAHCT
+566 LPGASHCT

-593 PVPVAALAEREG
+593 PVPVGALSERDG
-605 AELFLRALGQG
+605 AELFLRALGQS
-616 AGLDADSAEVRQI
+616 AGLDADSEDVRRI

-688 QLPGSDTRLLASLAR
+688 QLPGSDAWLLAALAR
-703 ASGPDVDA
+703 ASTPDVDA
-711 YGAAALAG
+711 HRAADLAG
-719 TDVTVARTGL
+719 ANVSATREGL

-734 AHLIQEEGS
+734 AHLIQEEGA
-743 GRYVLPGLV
+743 GRYVLPDLV
-752 RLFARDLEEPGPAP
+752 RLFARGLDGSGTATF
-766 GAIRRPRAEE
+766 RRPRPEE
-776 LRRSVPDSSG
+776 LRRPVPGSSL

>member
-1 MEFQLLGPVTVAGGS
+1 MEFQLLGPVSVAGGS
-16 GSVPLGPAKR
+16 GAVPLGPAKR

-35 RAGTPISVDA
+35 RAGTPVSVDA

-96 LPETLLDVN
+96 LPESLLDVS
-105 RFEDLVKLAGRQRE
+105 RFEDLVKLAGRQKE
-119 ASDTAL
+119 PSDAAL

-154 LEESRLLTVE
+154 LEESRLVTVE

-246 EPDTGAHPMLGTP
+246 EPDTGAHPTLGAP

-266 YDLGLGGAQGVPG
+266 YDLGLGGAK
-279 AGGSGAPGVS
+279 AAP
-289 GAPGAPGVGASG
+289 ATASG
-301 VRGAGASGGGASGVG
+301 TAGTSGTSGTPEG
-316 AFGGAVA
+316 I
-323 HGAGAGGVPGGV
+323 
-335 PGGSGASGG
+335 
-344 VPGVAAASGAV
+344 
-355 AGPGAPGVT
+355 
-364 GAPAAPGVAADGGRP
+364 RP
-379 PQRVGASPAG
+379 PQRAGTSPAG
-389 QSRDG
+389 QSRESG
-394 GADSDGR
+394 VGQAQARTSTKGAEGQ
-401 DGGDGR
+401 
-407 GVAPAGTAA
+407 GVEGQGIEGQNATLATSTT
-416 PASPAVPVAGPPP
+416 PASPASSAAPGAPDAPAPAPADGPT
-429 GPVIP
+429 IP
-434 RLLPRAPRAFAGR
+434 RLLPRAPRAFAAR
-447 TEQLAA
+447 EEQLAA
-453 LEAVLVEETEAPIV
+453 LEAVLAEETEAPIV
-467 LLTGPAGVGKSALA
+467 VLTGAAGVGKTALA
-481 LQWAHHHAGPQPDGQ
+481 LHWAHQHAALHPEGH

-506 GTPAHPERILRE
+506 GAPAHPERILRE
-518 FLLALGVRQQEVP
+518 FLIALGVRSQDVP
-531 AGIEPAAALYRS
+531 AGIEPASALYRS
-543 LLAERRVLVVLDNAH
+543 LLAERRLLVVLDNAH

-566 LPGAAHCT
+566 LPGATRCT
-574 TLITSRNRLDGLVA
+574 TLITSRVRLDGLVA

-593 PVPVAALAEREG
+593 PVHIDPLSDSDG
-605 AELFLRALGQG
+605 AEVFLRALGQS
-616 AGLDADSAEVRQI
+616 ADAADPEDVRQV
-629 ARLCDGLPLALRT
+629 ARLCDGLPLALRI

-648 GRPQRSVAG
+648 GRPQRTVAG

-669 ALLSAEDTGVAA
+669 ALLSAEDTGIAA

-688 QLPGSDTRLLASLAR
+688 QLPGSDTWLLSSLTRSAAR
-703 ASGPDVDA
+703 EVNAPA
-711 YGAAALAG
+711 AAALAG
-719 TDVTVARTGL
+719 TNVSTARQGL

-734 AHLIQEEGS
+734 VHLIREEGA
-743 GRYVLPGLV
+743 GRYVLPDLV
-752 RLFARDLEEPGPAP
+752 RLFARALDAP
-766 GAIRRPRAEE
+766 VTTTLRRPRPEE
-776 LRRSVPDSSG
+776 LRRSVPDSSP

>member
-1 MEFQLLGPVTVAGGS
+1 MEFQLLGPVSVAGGS

-35 RAGTPISVDA
+35 RAGTPVSVDA

-96 LPETLLDVN
+96 FPETLLDVS
-105 RFEDLVKLAGRQRE
+105 RFEDLVKLAGRQQE
-119 ASDTAL
+119 ASDAAL

-154 LEESRLLTVE
+154 LEESRLVTVE

-169 YGRLGSHGQ
+169 YGRLGSHAQ

-214 EYFNRT
+214 EYFHRT

-234 KLRRAYEEILAG
+234 KLRRAYAEILAG
-246 EPDTGAHPMLGTP
+246 EPDTGAHPTLGTP

-266 YDLGLGGAQGVPG
+266 YDLGLGGARNG
-279 AGGSGAPGVS
+279 AGAASGAGVS
-289 GAPGAPGVGASG
+289 GPAAGAGVGGPAG
-301 VRGAGASGGGASGVG
+301 GAGADGPAG
-316 AFGGAVA
+316 
-323 HGAGAGGVPGGV
+323 GAGAGGPAGGAGV
-335 PGGSGASGG
+335 FGGPSAPGAS
-344 VPGVAAASGAV
+344 AASA
-355 AGPGAPGVT
+355 APAPPSAPTAPGAPQQGGPAGRRAEVPATSAEPGRET
-364 GAPAAPGVAADGGRP
+364 GNGRVVQPATPGSGERGLAPAAPAAQAEVP
-379 PQRVGASPAG
+379 PQGA
-389 QSRDG
+389 
-394 GADSDGR
+394 
-401 DGGDGR
+401 
-407 GVAPAGTAA
+407 V
-416 PASPAVPVAGPPP
+416 V
-429 GPVIP
+429 P
-434 RLLPRAPRAFAGR
+434 RLLPRAPRAFAARGA
-447 TEQLAA
+447 ELAA
-453 LEAVLVEETEAPIV
+453 LETVLTEETEAPIV
-467 LLTGPAGVGKSALA
+467 LLTGPAGVGKTALA
-481 LQWAHHHAGPQPDGQ
+481 LHWAHHHAAPCPQGH

-506 GTPAHPERILRE
+506 GAPAHPERILRE
-518 FLLALGVRQQEVP
+518 FLLALGVRQQDVP
-531 AGIEPAAALYRS
+531 AGVEPAAALYRS
-543 LLAERRVLVVLDNAH
+543 LLAERCLLVVLDNAH

-566 LPGAAHCT
+566 LPGAPHCT
-574 TLITSRNRLDGLVA
+574 TLVTSRNRLDGLVA

-593 PVPVAALAEREG
+593 PVPVGTLGEREG
-605 AELFLRALGQG
+605 AELFLRALGQ
-616 AGLDADSAEVRQI
+616 SAEAGADDEDVRRI

-642 AAARLI
+642 AAARLS

-657 LAAELADEEQRL
+657 LADELADEQRRL
-669 ALLSAEDTGVAA
+669 TLLSAEDTGVAA
-681 ALRTSVA
+681 ALRASVA
-688 QLPGSDTRLLASLAR
+688 RLAGSDARLLASLAR
-703 ASGPDVDA
+703 ALTGDVDA
-711 YGAAALAG
+711 HAAAALTG
-719 TDVTVARTGL
+719 TDVTATREGL

-734 AHLIQEEGS
+734 AHLIQEEEP
-743 GRYVLPGLV
+743 GRYVLRDLV
-752 RLFARDLEEPGPAP
+752 RLFARGLAPGPEGPGPAATP
-766 GAIRRPRAEE
+766 RPRAQEP
-776 LRRSVPDSSG
+776 RQSVPDSSM